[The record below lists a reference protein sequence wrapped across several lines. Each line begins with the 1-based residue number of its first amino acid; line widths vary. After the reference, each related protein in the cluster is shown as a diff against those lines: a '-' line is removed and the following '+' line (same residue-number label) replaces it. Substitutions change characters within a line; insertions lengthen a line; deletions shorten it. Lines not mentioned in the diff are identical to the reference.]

1 MADDSQD
8 TNHTSANDNAKV
20 AAERLQGMRGKR
32 GPLGDRMHALGVKL
46 GLAYNGS
53 FFYPS
58 EDRSILEC
66 VIIPYY
72 QLSKEHQ
79 RIVFVGN
86 DWYTQGYVR
95 MFQRKWFMTMDPNP
109 DRSQY
114 GHPENN
120 AVDFAG
126 NLERYVEPGSVDA
139 LFLNGIIGW
148 GLNELSA
155 AEETF
160 AAFARCLRPGAHLLI
175 GWNDLVE
182 HKPFALDDIK
192 ALKGNFKRRVF
203 EPMGVE
209 EYMIQNEWRHTYS
222 FFER

>member
-1 MADDSQD
+1 MPNDSQQPNEAAAG
-8 TNHTSANDNAKV
+8 TNEKV

-58 EDRSILEC
+58 EDRSLLEC
-66 VIIPYY
+66 VILPYY
-72 QLSKEHQ
+72 QLSKDHE

-95 MFQRKWFMTMDPNP
+95 MFQRKWYMTMDPNP
-109 DRSQY
+109 ERSCY
-114 GHPENN
+114 GNPDNN
-120 AVDFAG
+120 VADFAG
-126 NLERYVEPGSVDA
+126 NLERYVQPGSVDA

-148 GLNELSA
+148 GLNDLGA
-155 AEETF
+155 AEATF
-160 AAFARCLRPGAHLLI
+160 AAFSRCLRPGAHLLI

-182 HKPFALDDIK
+182 HRPFSLDDIGPLR
-192 ALKGNFKRRVF
+192 AHFKRRVF
-203 EPMGVE
+203 EPLGVD
-209 EYMIQNEWRHTYS
+209 EYMVPNEWRHTYS
-222 FFER
+222 FFAR